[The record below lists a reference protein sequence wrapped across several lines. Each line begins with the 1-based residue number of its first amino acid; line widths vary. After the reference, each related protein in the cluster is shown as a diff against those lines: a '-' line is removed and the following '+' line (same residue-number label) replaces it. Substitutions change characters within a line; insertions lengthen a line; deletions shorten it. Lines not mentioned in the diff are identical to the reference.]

1 MVKCTLVN
9 DVVVLD
15 SLNVTATT
23 QKDWDM
29 LVREN
34 VADTI
39 ESECTFSCLLFV
51 AGSQQLPNS
60 IDNSRSN
67 KSCEQWPKPHRMD

>member
-29 LVREN
+29 LVRRE
-34 VADTI
+34 TY
-39 ESECTFSCLLFV
+39 
-51 AGSQQLPNS
+51 AGETR
-60 IDNSRSN
+60 DR
-67 KSCEQWPKPHRMD
+67 